1 MLIDEKLF
9 PFPNIREQ
17 QKQIIEELNKL
28 DDTKK
33 FIFIQAG
40 TGVGKSALAVSI
52 CRTLGK
58 GFILTTTKQLQDQ
71 YNKDFN
77 KLSFTHIKGKGNYS
91 CNEQGYDKLN
101 VDNAICNFDKEYKCD
116 AKGKNKCVYYKLRE
130 KANKSEVFCTNYHFF
145 FRNCDCGKWVKNRD
159 VMIFDEAH
167 RLEDILVDFAGFD
180 FNPANIIY
188 KFFDGNDTLLSLY
201 NNINPNDNDE
211 TIYRKFSNMYIDLIV
226 PRWESLNAEI
236 EDCVRNKDLNR
247 ATLLNTEFREL
258 DRLYRKGEYF
268 LTTTPDK
275 WVMSF
280 KEVQSKTMKGYYAH
294 IQPLFAG
301 DVFYRF
307 LYKKDDVEGPKAE
320 KFVFMSATIL
330 DEKQYAKS
338 LGFPEEECA
347 FINFESPFD
356 PSLSPIYKA
365 NVDTNYNTIRTDYYA
380 KVVCEYVKRICERH
394 KGQKGIIH
402 TGNQT
407 VTRILFDKFKNDPRF
422 LFRLDDVTNDMIYE
436 HHINS
441 ALPTV
446 LVSSSLIEGADLYDD
461 LSRFQ
466 IICKLPYLSLDDL
479 RIRKLSKQQPRWYTL
494 KMWAR
499 LIQACGRST
508 RSEKDSSVTYIL
520 DAAFNRELSKDTTFI
535 PKYFKDRIQ

>member
-1 MLIDEKLF
+1 MLIDKKLF
-9 PFPNIREQ
+9 PFPTIRDQ
-17 QKQIIEELNKL
+17 QKQIIDELNKL

-77 KLSFTHIKGKGNYS
+77 KLSFTHIMGQSNYN
-91 CNEQGYDKLN
+91 CNEPGYEKLT
-101 VDNAICNFDKEYKCD
+101 VDNAICVFNNEYKCE
-116 AKGKNKCVYYKLRE
+116 AKGKNECVYYALRG
-130 KANKSEVFCTNYHFF
+130 KANNSEIFCTNYHFF
-145 FRNCDCGKWVKNRD
+145 FRNCSCGKWVKNRD

-180 FNPANIIY
+180 FNPVNIIN
-188 KFFDGNDTLLSLY
+188 KFFNGDESLLNLY
-201 NNINPNDNDE
+201 NNISPNDNDE
-211 TIYRKFSNMYIDLIV
+211 TIFRKFSNIYEDLIV
-226 PRWESLNAEI
+226 PRYEELNAEI
-236 EDCVRNKDLNR
+236 ADCVKNKEFDK

-258 DRLYRKGEYF
+258 DRLYKKGEYF

-280 KEVQSKTMKGYYAH
+280 KEIQSKNIKGYYSH

-307 LYKKDDVEGPKAE
+307 LYNKDAPEGPKAN

-330 DEKQYAKS
+330 DEKQYAQT
-338 LGFPEEECA
+338 LGLPDEECA

-365 NVDTNYNTIRTDYYA
+365 NVVTNYNTIRTDNYA
-380 KVVCEYVKRICERH
+380 KVICEYVKRICDRH

-407 VTRILFDKFKNDPRF
+407 ITRILLDNFKNDNRF
-422 LFRLDDVTNDMIYE
+422 LFRIDDVTNDMIYE
-436 HHINS
+436 RHINS
-441 ALPTV
+441 TSPTI

-479 RIRKLSKQQPRWYTL
+479 RISKLSKQQPRWYTL

-520 DAAFNRELSKDTTFI
+520 DAAFNRELSRDTSFI
-535 PKYFKDRIQ
+535 PKYFKDRIK